1 MTTCCS
7 GGSPSDLRRR
17 FRRGT
22 ADDNESRR
30 RGRYGADV
38 VLRSLPSSSSREAS
52 YQETAVIC
60 RKEIDEATDGRP
72 TFDSEMTAEPRGTAT
87 KESKLDRQ
95 VNPLGK
101 TKRRHLFAR
110 RKEEEEVRLQRSPPV
125 TDRVT
130 ENSSKLIIVTLI
142 AIHPPTIL
150 I

>member
-1 MTTCCS
+1 
-7 GGSPSDLRRR
+7 
-17 FRRGT
+17 
-22 ADDNESRR
+22 
-30 RGRYGADV
+30 
-38 VLRSLPSSSSREAS
+38 
-52 YQETAVIC
+52 
-60 RKEIDEATDGRP
+60 
-72 TFDSEMTAEPRGTAT
+72 MTAEPRGTAT
-87 KESKLDRQ
+87 KASKLDRQ

-101 TKRRHLFAR
+101 TKRRR